1 MRIHEQGSNQ
11 RRQQGLSTVFFAI
24 ALFMIVAFTALAVD
38 GGNLFVA
45 RNELQNAADAGALAG
60 ARVLYTDDGSSVNV
74 GANDVAR
81 QTAVAN
87 NSQGTAVEVISV
99 QRGHWSFATRT
110 FTANPSLEPV
120 DLFSATTEELDLN
133 LNFINAVEVV
143 TARVATPV
151 QAFFGTVLGFNSYLM
166 RSRAVAYIGFA
177 SSLRPEDAD
186 QPIGLCRQA
195 LMNPDGSYDCS
206 VGTMIPATTD
216 TGGWTNF
223 EQNVD
228 GAASSNEIRDLVC
241 GEGNPME
248 LFYGEPMQTTNGQ
261 VQSAFQAFWECWV
274 EQTDRQRLWNMTL
287 PVLDCPDGSVGPTN
301 DLVGAVNVNV
311 VWVVNQNP
319 EVYDD
324 APTQMELPPDNS
336 DGVSPGTWTNS
347 GTDGQVRW
355 NDFVTDFNLQDS
367 DGSLADMRQKTIYF
381 LPDCSYHEP
390 KGNTGGENFG
400 VLARIPKLVD

>member
-1 MRIHEQGSNQ
+1 MRTIKHGSNQ
-11 RRQQGLSTVFFAI
+11 RRQNGLSTVFFAI
-24 ALFMIVAFTALAVD
+24 ALFMILAFTALAVD

-60 ARVLYTDDGSSVNV
+60 ARVLYTDDGSSVNA
-74 GANDVAR
+74 GAN
-81 QTAVAN
+81 AVAQAAATAN
-87 NSQGTAVEVISV
+87 DSQGAAVEVISV

-133 LNFINAVEVV
+133 LNFINAVEVI
-143 TARVATPV
+143 TAREATPV
-151 QAFFGTVLGFNSYLM
+151 QAFFGTVLGFDNYPM

-177 SSLRPEDAD
+177 SSLRPEDLD
-186 QPIGLCRQA
+186 QPIGLCRQQ
-195 LMNPDGSYDCS
+195 LVNPDGSYDCS

-241 GEGNPME
+241 GEGNPLE

-336 DGVSPGTWTNS
+336 DGVSPGAWTNS
-347 GTDGQVRW
+347 STDGQARW
-355 NDFVTDFNLQDS
+355 NDFATDFNLQDS

-390 KGNTGGENFG
+390 KGNTGGENYG
-400 VLARIPKLVD
+400 VLARIPVLVD

>member
-1 MRIHEQGSNQ
+1 MKNVGRTHGRTQSGI
-11 RRQQGLSTVFFAI
+11 STVIFAI
-24 ALFMIVAFTALAVD
+24 ALFMILAFTALAVD

-60 ARVLYTDDGSSVNV
+60 ARVLYTDDGSSVNP
-74 GANDVAR
+74 GAN
-81 QTAVAN
+81 AVAQATALAN
-87 NSQGTAVEVISV
+87 ESQGAAVEVISV

-120 DLFSATTEELDLN
+120 DLFSATTAELDLD

-143 TARVATPV
+143 TAREATPV
-151 QAFFGTVLGFNSYLM
+151 GAFFGTVLGFDSYPM

-177 SSLRPEDAD
+177 SSLRPEDLD
-186 QPIGLCRQA
+186 QPIGLCRQQ
-195 LMNPDGSYDCS
+195 LINPDGSYHCS

-223 EQNVD
+223 QQNED

-241 GEGNPME
+241 DEGNPME

-261 VQSAFQAFWECWV
+261 VQSAFQDFWDCWV
-274 EQTDRQRLWNMTL
+274 EQTDRQRPWNMTL

-311 VWVVNQNP
+311 VWVVNQTP
-319 EVYDD
+319 EIYDD
-324 APTQMELPPDNS
+324 APTQMEMPPDDG
-336 DGVSPGTWTNS
+336 DGVSPGTWTS
-347 GTDGQVRW
+347 GADGETRW
-355 NDFVTDFNLQDS
+355 NEFVDYFNLQD
-367 DGSLADMRQKTIYF
+367 GSGNPAPMQQKTIYF

-390 KGNTGGENFG
+390 KGTTGGENYG
-400 VLARIPKLVD
+400 VLARIPVLVD